1 MNLTEKQ
8 FKKLFMENT
17 IEFCA
22 KKLGCH
28 YQTVC
33 NHARKL
39 GLHKHKKHIRI
50 NIAKK
55 GRHVCGGSSKP
66 PKRKK

>member
-22 KKLGCH
+22 KKLEP
-28 YQTVC
+28 
-33 NHARKL
+33 L
-39 GLHKHKKHIRI
+39 
-50 NIAKK
+50 
-55 GRHVCGGSSKP
+55 CG
-66 PKRKK
+66 